1 MHPAYFETRFR
12 LPGAEP
18 AWPAE
23 FVIVSAYATTGQQW
37 TDAEN
42 QAADRRLEAELA
54 SRGGWHCR
62 VTGFSPATGHA
73 EPSFA
78 ADISLS
84 EARQLGARFH
94 QDAIYHVAGDRL
106 SVVHCQGPAELVA
119 VGPFRERVHAG
130 GGQ

>member
-18 AWPAE
+18 DWPAQ

-42 QAADRRLEAELA
+42 QLADRRLEAELL
-54 SRGGWHCR
+54 SRGGWRCR
-62 VTGFSPATGHA
+62 VTGYSPTTGHA

-78 ADISLS
+78 ADIPLS

-94 QDAIYHVAGDRL
+94 QDAIYHVAGDQL

-130 GGQ
+130 DGR